1 MKNKLLKIA
10 YWFLAPF
17 LGDDNKPSIKRFLIF
32 LFAFEIH
39 NVINTRPWN
48 LQTSIIITIFV
59 VTIGILLG
67 LTTYSTLIKILER
80 SKTNQTEEQK
90 DE

>member
-1 MKNKLLKIA
+1 M
-10 YWFLAPF
+10 
-17 LGDDNKPSIKRFLIF
+17 
-32 LFAFEIH
+32 
-39 NVINTRPWN
+39 INTRPWN

>member
-1 MKNKLLKIA
+1 MKNKLLKIV

-17 LGDDNKPSIKRFLIF
+17 LDDYNKPSIKRFLIF
-32 LFAFEIH
+32 LFAFEI
-39 NVINTRPWN
+39 INARPWN